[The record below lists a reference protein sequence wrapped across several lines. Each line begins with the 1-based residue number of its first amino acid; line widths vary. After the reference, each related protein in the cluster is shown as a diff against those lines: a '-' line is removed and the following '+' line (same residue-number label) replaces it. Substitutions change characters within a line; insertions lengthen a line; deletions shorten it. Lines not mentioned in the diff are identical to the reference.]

1 MQLHTQKILTV
12 KLDNPH
18 VNAKRKPNKKNKQ
31 VSQVKSTL
39 RDSESNEKSPENSLA
54 SNELNYQ
61 PNNH

>member
-18 VNAKRKPNKKNKQ
+18 VNQKRKPNKKNKS

-39 RDSESNEKSPENSLA
+39 KDSESNEKSPENSQA
-54 SNELNYQ
+54 SNELYYQ
-61 PNNH
+61 SNNH